1 MNFEQARSNMVLNQL
16 RANRIS
22 NPNLIDQI
30 ENFPREALYPK
41 SQQHLAYS
49 DRIITLDDG
58 RFILPPLT
66 SFHLV
71 QALGGIDNTKI
82 LEVGSGFGTTTSI
95 LSKFTQKIDCIETSK
110 DMIASFQDSLKNNLF
125 QANLLKNTIEDFF
138 GNKKIE
144 LKKYDRILINGSI
157 DKEPFEILEKAP
169 NGMVL
174 VCIVDNAEYKHKIMK
189 YVKVDNNTTRFIVD
203 EASSAY
209 IFKYITKQPFVF

>member
-22 NPNLIDQI
+22 NPTLIDQI
-30 ENFPREALYPK
+30 ESFPRETLYPK
-41 SQQHLAYS
+41 NQQHLAYS
-49 DRIITLDDG
+49 DRIIALEDG

-71 QALGGIDNTKI
+71 QSLGMIDNTKI

>member
-22 NPNLIDQI
+22 NPSLIDQI
-30 ENFPREALYPK
+30 ESFPRETLYPK
-41 SQQHLAYS
+41 NQQHLAYS
-49 DRIITLDDG
+49 DRIIALEDG

-71 QALGGIDNTKI
+71 QALGGIENKKL
-82 LEVGSGFGTTTSI
+82 LEIGSGFGTTTSI
-95 LSKFTQKIDCIETSK
+95 LSKFTQKIDCIENSK
-110 DMIASFQDSLKNNLF
+110 EMITSFQESLKNNLF
-125 QANLLKNTIEDFF
+125 KANLLKYSIEDFF
-138 GNKKIE
+138 FNKKIE
-144 LKKYDRILINGSI
+144 LKKYERILINGSI
-157 DKEPFEILEKAP
+157 DKEPLDILEKAP

-209 IFKYITKQPFVF
+209 IYKYVTKQPFVF